1 MAFNRS
7 WKVFAN
13 WIISSRQKGYNKNL
27 SNHHLVFSIWHI
39 MPLPAGG
46 SQHSHWHTSEATLR
60 ATIHMALC
68 CVACAEAL
76 GVLTQNVAG
85 FCEPEVP
92 FFSGVVHVGVLLVSG
107 APSWKKNNVIQ
118 IARGL
123 PAPTVICEQ
132 KCQVMPT
139 CLWYL
144 RRKIPMKKTCQ
155 NNSQTATIPHW
166 VKHEV
171 IVLGSNATCP

>member
-1 MAFNRS
+1 MASTRS

-13 WIISSRQKGYNKNL
+13 WFISSRQKGYNKNL

-46 SQHSHWHTSEATLR
+46 SQHSHWLTSKTTLR

-68 CVACAEAL
+68 WAACAEAL

-85 FCEPEVP
+85 FCEPDVP
-92 FFSGVVHVGVLLVSG
+92 FFPGGSMLAFFWYPVLLPG
-107 APSWKKNNVIQ
+107 KKHQCYSNCKRTTCTYCNL
-118 IARGL
+118 RK
-123 PAPTVICEQ
+123 
-132 KCQVMPT
+132 KCQVLPT

-144 RRKIPMKKTCQ
+144 RREIPMKKACQ
-155 NNSQTATIPHW
+155 NNSQTAIIPHW
-166 VKHEV
+166 VKNEV
-171 IVLGSNATCP
+171 IVIGSNATCP